1 MIPIKVYSTLFCVMF
16 LFSIPSGLLSR
27 HVKRNILTERAQRE
41 LEAPKNMTTD
51 QIDAAPENGCVLGLA
66 AVGALA
72 AGATAAEVGAVAAA
86 AGAGIAAANALGK
99 RSIDDENAGHFKIK
113 RC

>member
-51 QIDAAPENGCVLGLA
+51 QIDAAPENGCVIGI
-66 AVGALA
+66 
-72 AGATAAEVGAVAAA
+72 TAADVAAVAAA
-86 AGAGIAAANALGK
+86 TGVGIAAVNALGK